1 MRTETRELFTISE
14 LSDSAREKAITDHRY
29 WNTEDSDWWDGVY
42 EDAARIGLKITSF
55 DLGRR
60 SSCEGYFTESGAD
73 VARAILAEHGPDCE
87 TVTDAE
93 NFLKA
98 LAALPLEDGEDCPS
112 DDDLEECEKEFL
124 HDLLES
130 YRIMLEHEC
139 EYLESDEAVAES
151 LEANGV
157 EFLEDGGRP

>member
-1 MRTETRELFTISE
+1 MRTETRKLFTLDE
-14 LSDSAREKAITDHRY
+14 LSPEAREKAIDRLRY
-29 WNTEDSDWWDGVY
+29 WNVEDSDWWDGVY
-42 EDAARIGLKITSF
+42 DDAARIGLKITAF
-55 DLGRR
+55 ELGRR

-73 VARAILAEHGPDCE
+73 VARAIIAEHGPDCE
-87 TVTDAE
+87 TVADAE

-98 LAALPLEDGEDCPS
+98 LAALPLEEGEDCPS
-112 DDDLEECEKEFL
+112 DEDLEECEKEFL

-139 EYLESDEAVAES
+139 DYLTSDEAVAES

-157 EFLEDGGRP
+157 EFLEDGSEP